1 MLLRRASG
9 FTLMELMMVLAIMA
23 IVMGIA
29 IPSIRSYTNNA
40 RISNAVNDLILDF
53 ALARTE
59 AARQGY
65 VATVCRSSNQIA
77 CETSG
82 NNWAV
87 GRIVFVDKD
96 ADGAVDTDETIV
108 RKTPAAAGALVI
120 TGSTA
125 ALFRLSF
132 APSGVRTRG
141 SSDAYFTVCASGLT
155 ERRVTIS
162 AAGRAQ
168 ATRGTTTCS

>member
-9 FTLMELMMVLAIMA
+9 FTLMELMMVVAIMG

-29 IPSIRSYTNNA
+29 IPSIRAYTNNA
-40 RISNAVNDLILDF
+40 RISNGVNDLILDF

-65 VATVCRSSNQIA
+65 VTTVCRSSAQTA

-87 GRIVFVDKD
+87 GRIVFIDMD
-96 ADGAVDTDETIV
+96 ADGVVDTGETIV
-108 RKTPAAAGALVI
+108 RRTPAAPSTLVI
-120 TGSTA
+120 TGSTST
-125 ALFRLSF
+125 LNRVSF
-132 APSGVRTRG
+132 APSGARTRG
-141 SSDAYFTVCASGLT
+141 SSDAYFTVCASGLK
-155 ERRVTIS
+155 ERRVTVS
-162 AAGRAQ
+162 AAGRTQ
-168 ATRGTTTCS
+168 ATRGTATCS